1 MYLNG
6 MNILPARRKFYHK
19 YIFTFTCIMYLKKTY
34 KKKKETILM
43 LYISF
48 TVCEISWFHHNDSA
62 SGINNSYRILPYP
75 WPHLYEYLKKKKCI
89 YLSHQG
95 SIVFP
100 LHIRTTPSFRLFIYM
115 YLSSR
120 VPQFNLTIL
129 RLLIMTTLK

>member
-19 YIFTFTCIMYLKKTY
+19 YIFTCTCIMYLKK
-34 KKKKETILM
+34 KRKKETILM

-95 SIVFP
+95 SIVSTASV
-100 LHIRTTPSFRLFIYM
+100 RTTPSFRLFIYM

-129 RLLIMTTLK
+129 RLLIMTALK